1 MTSQKD
7 VNNMMFRSLLLII
20 LFCSFS
26 FSQELTFIHQT
37 IGTDLKLD
45 LKEDQTFVLIDA
57 GKGCEGNQFGS
68 STYRGRYKLVNNLL
82 TLEPQTIFVVKG
94 EVVYENRIRIEKIK
108 SSSLEDFDPTDNYV
122 SLTYEVLEFEDFK
135 ILLRLDYPIKSD
147 DYEEP
152 TDQSIFF
159 NYLNSTKEVNKKYNN
174 SFTYLFLT
182 SEEDHAE
189 ISLEKMRNSIALK
202 NRKET
207 FKAPVIANIT
217 SIKERIEKNENY
229 YPDFD
234 DRKFIR
240 YLDIEIAAGSNDGVY
255 KGMNIHFKN
264 IADCITDNYAMIID
278 NTKENTATFT
288 YELYEDNKCDLVN
301 YLVGKEVYFKG
312 YWSP

>member
-1 MTSQKD
+1 
-7 VNNMMFRSLLLII
+7 MMFRSLLLII

-202 NRKET
+202 NRKEI
-207 FKAPVIANIT
+207 FKAPFIANIT
-217 SIKERIEKNENY
+217 SIKQRIEKNENY

-240 YLDIEIAAGSNDGVY
+240 FLDIEIDTGCEDGVY
-255 KGMNIHFKN
+255 EGMHIYFRNM
-264 IADCITDNYAMIID
+264 ADCFSYENPMTVKNVTS
-278 NTKENTATFT
+278 NTSTFT
-288 YELYEDNKCDLVN
+288 YNLSEKEKCDLIN
-301 YLVGKEVYFKG
+301 YLIDKEVYFKG